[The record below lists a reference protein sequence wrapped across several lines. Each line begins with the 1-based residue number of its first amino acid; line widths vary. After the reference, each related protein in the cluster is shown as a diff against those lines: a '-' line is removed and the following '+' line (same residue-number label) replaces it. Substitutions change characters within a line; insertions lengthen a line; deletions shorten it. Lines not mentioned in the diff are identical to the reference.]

1 MKVTYS
7 AKANITHRT
16 QQLEDGR
23 SVEVISLTQAEHAQD
38 AQLVLEWS
46 FPILDIAGRWHPNCR
61 FDRSIKADWSYGEK
75 SMSAVSA
82 PVISFFNEEGQ
93 NRGTFALSETLKEV
107 RMSLGV
113 HEEDGTMNCM
123 IVVSLGA
130 LDSDCY
136 ELSLLCDDRN
146 VRYEQAIR
154 EVGLW
159 WEKDCGLHPASVPE
173 SAREPMYSFWY
184 SYHQQF
190 TDEEIEAECKRA
202 KELGFGTV
210 IVDDGWQT
218 DDTNR
223 GYGFCGDWKP
233 AAGKIKDMRKHV
245 EKVHQMG
252 LKYLLWLSVPYVG
265 IHSEMWKHFHNKL
278 IGMDWQQNTGIL
290 DIRYPEVREYL
301 SKVYADAVKDW
312 DLDGLKLDF
321 IDEFYQRKET
331 PAVNDQMD
339 CACIQQALDKLLAET
354 MERLKKEKQDILI
367 EFRQRYIGPSIRRYG
382 NIFRVCDCPDSGI
395 SNRVGIVDLRL
406 LSGNT
411 AVHSDMLMWNKEEK
425 AEIASL
431 QVIDCLFGT
440 MQFSVRLDSMKE
452 EHKRML
458 KNYMA
463 FMQRHQELLQQA
475 PIIAQ
480 EPQNLYPQVCVQ
492 NERTEITALYSRN
505 RVVELGDTEES
516 IIVNGSAATAVFVES
531 KAPLVAQVTVFD
543 CMGTIVCSRQM
554 NLSAV
559 EKIICPIGGRVE
571 IKSKE
576 FVQ

>member
-123 IVVSLGA
+123 VVVSLGA

-159 WEKDCGLHPASVPE
+159 WEKDCGLYPASVPE
-173 SAREPMYSFWY
+173 SARKPMYSFWY

-190 TDEEIEAECKRA
+190 TDGEIEAECKRA

-331 PAVNDQMD
+331 PAVNEQME

-425 AEIASL
+425 AEIAAL

-463 FMQRHQELLQQA
+463 FMQHHQELLQQA

-492 NERTEITALYSRN
+492 NKQTEITALYSRN

-516 IIVNGSAATAVFVES
+516 IIVNGSAATAVFVEA

-543 CMGTIVCSRQM
+543 CMGTIVCSSQM

>member
-123 IVVSLGA
+123 VVVSLGA

-218 DDTNR
+218 DDINR

-233 AAGKIKDMRKHV
+233 ATGKIKDMRKHV

-265 IHSEMWKHFHNKL
+265 IHSEMWKHFHDKL

-331 PAVNDQMD
+331 PAVNEQMD
-339 CACIQQALDKLLAET
+339 CACIQQALDKLLSET

-425 AEIASL
+425 AEVAAL

-440 MQFSVRLDSMKE
+440 MQFSVRLDIMKE

-463 FMQRHQELLQQA
+463 FMQHHQELLQQA

-492 NERTEITALYSRN
+492 NEQTEITALYSRN

-516 IIVNGSAATAVFVES
+516 IIVNGSAATAVFVEA

>member
-7 AKANITHRT
+7 AKANIIHRT

-82 PVISFFNEEGQ
+82 PVISFFNEEGK

-123 IVVSLGA
+123 VVVSLGT
-130 LDSDCY
+130 LDSDYY

-321 IDEFYQRKET
+321 IDEFYERADT
-331 PAVNDQMD
+331 PKVNEDMD
-339 CACIQQALDKLLAET
+339 CICLQAALDRLLGET
-354 MERLKKEKQDILI
+354 MAELKQIKPDILI
-367 EFRQRYIGPSIRRYG
+367 EFRQRYIGPFIRRYG
-382 NIFRVCDCPDSGI
+382 NMLRVCDCPESGLA
-395 SNRVGIVDLRL
+395 NRVGSIDLRL
-406 LSGNT
+406 MNRYT
-411 AVHSDMLMWNKEEK
+411 AVHSDPIVWNERETPET
-425 AEIASL
+425 AAL
-431 QVIDCLFGT
+431 QIIDTLFST
-440 MQFSVRLDSMKE
+440 MQFSVKMEYLTA
-452 EHKRML
+452 EHRNMVE
-458 KNYMA
+458 NYMDL
-463 FMQRHQELLQQA
+463 MRRYRRLLQTG
-475 PIIAQ
+475 PIKAE
-480 EPQNLYPQVCVQ
+480 EPQNLYPQVSVRD
-492 NERTEITALYSRN
+492 NDTEITAVYSAG
-505 RVVELGDTEES
+505 RVVTIGKQQKETIIINGTKATEIYIKAENETPAKVIQKDCYGEIVEEKDVILAGITELPCTAAGRLE
-516 IIVNGSAATAVFVES
+516 II
-531 KAPLVAQVTVFD
+531 K
-543 CMGTIVCSRQM
+543 QM
-554 NLSAV
+554 
-559 EKIICPIGGRVE
+559 
-571 IKSKE
+571 
-576 FVQ
+576 

>member
-1 MKVTYS
+1 
-7 AKANITHRT
+7 
-16 QQLEDGR
+16 
-23 SVEVISLTQAEHAQD
+23 
-38 AQLVLEWS
+38 
-46 FPILDIAGRWHPNCR
+46 
-61 FDRSIKADWSYGEK
+61 
-75 SMSAVSA
+75 MSAVSA

-123 IVVSLGA
+123 VVVSLGA

-265 IHSEMWKHFHNKL
+265 IHSEIWKHFHNKL

-331 PAVNDQMD
+331 PAVNKQMD

-367 EFRQRYIGPSIRRYG
+367 EFRQQS
-382 NIFRVCDCPDSGI
+382 C
-395 SNRVGIVDLRL
+395 
-406 LSGNT
+406 
-411 AVHSDMLMWNKEEK
+411 
-425 AEIASL
+425 
-431 QVIDCLFGT
+431 
-440 MQFSVRLDSMKE
+440 
-452 EHKRML
+452 
-458 KNYMA
+458 
-463 FMQRHQELLQQA
+463 
-475 PIIAQ
+475 
-480 EPQNLYPQVCVQ
+480 
-492 NERTEITALYSRN
+492 RN
-505 RVVELGDTEES
+505 RGFAFAQWKYSSSFGHADVEQGRKGRDCSFAGYRLS
-516 IIVNGSAATAVFVES
+516 VWHHAVFGSLRQHEGRTQTDAQKLHGIYAAS
-531 KAPLVAQVTVFD
+531 SRAVAASSYYRTGAAEPV
-543 CMGTIVCSRQM
+543 
-554 NLSAV
+554 SAGLCT
-559 EKIICPIGGRVE
+559 E
-571 IKSKE
+571 
-576 FVQ
+576 

>member
-38 AQLVLEWS
+38 AQLILEWS

-82 PVISFFNEEGQ
+82 PVISFFNEDGE

-123 IVVSLGA
+123 VVVSLGA

-136 ELSLLCDDRN
+136 ELSLLCDERN

-173 SAREPMYSFWY
+173 SARKPMYSFWY

-233 AAGKIKDMRKHV
+233 SAGKIKDMRKHV

-425 AEIASL
+425 AEVAAL

-492 NERTEITALYSRN
+492 NEQTEITALYSRN

-516 IIVNGSAATAVFVES
+516 IIVNGSAATAVFVEA

>member
-1 MKVTYS
+1 M
-7 AKANITHRT
+7 
-16 QQLEDGR
+16 
-23 SVEVISLTQAEHAQD
+23 EVISLTQAEHAQD

-123 IVVSLGA
+123 VVVSLGA

-173 SAREPMYSFWY
+173 SARKPMYSFWY

-190 TDEEIEAECKRA
+190 TDEKIEAECKRA

-233 AAGKIKDMRKHV
+233 ATGKIKDMRKHV

-252 LKYLLWLSVPYVG
+252 LKYLLWLSVPYIG

-331 PAVNDQMD
+331 PAVNEQMD

-425 AEIASL
+425 AEVAAL

-463 FMQRHQELLQQA
+463 FMQHHQELLQQA

-492 NERTEITALYSRN
+492 NGQTEITALYSRN

-516 IIVNGSAATAVFVES
+516 IIVNGSAATAVFVEA

-554 NLSAV
+554 NLSAI

>member
-82 PVISFFNEEGQ
+82 PVISFFNEEGE

-123 IVVSLGA
+123 VVVSLGA

-233 AAGKIKDMRKHV
+233 ATGKIKDMRKHV

-331 PAVNDQMD
+331 PAVNEQMD

-425 AEIASL
+425 AEIAAL

-492 NERTEITALYSRN
+492 NEQTEITALYSRN

-516 IIVNGSAATAVFVES
+516 IIVNGSAATAVFVEA

>member
-23 SVEVISLTQAEHAQD
+23 SVEVISLTQTEHAQD

-82 PVISFFNEEGQ
+82 PVISFFNEDGE

-123 IVVSLGA
+123 VVVSLGA

-136 ELSLLCDDRN
+136 KLSLLCDDRN

-159 WEKDCGLHPASVPE
+159 WEKDCGLRPASVPE

-265 IHSEMWKHFHNKL
+265 IHSEMWKHFHDKL

-425 AEIASL
+425 AEVAAL

-492 NERTEITALYSRN
+492 NEQTEITALYSRN

-516 IIVNGSAATAVFVES
+516 IIVNGSAATAVFVEA

-543 CMGTIVCSRQM
+543 CMGTTVCSRQM

>member
-123 IVVSLGA
+123 VVVSLGA

-159 WEKDCGLHPASVPE
+159 WEKDCGLHPASVPK

-233 AAGKIKDMRKHV
+233 ATGKIKDMRKHV

-331 PAVNDQMD
+331 PAVNEQMD
-339 CACIQQALDKLLAET
+339 CACIQQALDKLLSET

-425 AEIASL
+425 AEVAAL

-440 MQFSVRLDSMKE
+440 MQFSVRLDIMKE

-463 FMQRHQELLQQA
+463 FMQHHQELLQQA

-492 NERTEITALYSRN
+492 NEQTEITALYSRN

-516 IIVNGSAATAVFVES
+516 IIVNGSAATAVFVEA

-543 CMGTIVCSRQM
+543 CMGTTVCSRQM

>member
-23 SVEVISLTQAEHAQD
+23 SVEVISLTQAEHTQD

-123 IVVSLGA
+123 VVVSLGA

-233 AAGKIKDMRKHV
+233 AAEKIKDMRKHV

-492 NERTEITALYSRN
+492 NEQTEITALYSRN

>member
-16 QQLEDGR
+16 QHLQDGR

-61 FDRSIKADWSYGEK
+61 FDRSIKAGWSFGEK

-123 IVVSLGA
+123 VVVSLGA

-136 ELSLLCDDRN
+136 ELSLLCDGRN

-159 WEKDCGLHPASVPE
+159 WEKNCGLHPASVPK

-218 DDTNR
+218 DDINR

-233 AAGKIKDMRKHV
+233 AAGKIKDMGKHV

-265 IHSEMWKHFHNKL
+265 IHSEMWKNFHDKL

-331 PAVNDQMD
+331 PAVNEQMD
-339 CACIQQALDKLLAET
+339 CACIQQALDKLLTET

-425 AEIASL
+425 AEVAAL

-463 FMQRHQELLQQA
+463 FMQHHQELLQQA

-492 NERTEITALYSRN
+492 NEQTEITALYSRN

-516 IIVNGSAATAVFVES
+516 IIVNGSAATAVFVEA

>member
-16 QQLEDGR
+16 QQLQDGK

-38 AQLVLEWS
+38 AQLVLEWN

-123 IVVSLGA
+123 VVVSLGT
-130 LDSDCY
+130 LDSDYY

-154 EVGLW
+154 EVGIW
-159 WEKDCGLHPASVPE
+159 WETDCGLHPASVPE

-265 IHSEMWKHFHNKL
+265 IHSEMWKHFHDKL

-331 PAVNDQMD
+331 PAVNEQMD

-354 MERLKKEKQDILI
+354 MERLKKRKTGHP
-367 EFRQRYIGPSIRRYG
+367 Y
-382 NIFRVCDCPDSGI
+382 RV
-395 SNRVGIVDLRL
+395 
-406 LSGNT
+406 
-411 AVHSDMLMWNKEEK
+411 
-425 AEIASL
+425 
-431 QVIDCLFGT
+431 Q
-440 MQFSVRLDSMKE
+440 
-452 EHKRML
+452 
-458 KNYMA
+458 
-463 FMQRHQELLQQA
+463 
-475 PIIAQ
+475 
-480 EPQNLYPQVCVQ
+480 
-492 NERTEITALYSRN
+492 TALYWTEHPQIWKYLPRMRLSGFRNQQSCRNRGFAFAQWKYSSSFGHADVEQGRKSRN
-505 RVVELGDTEES
+505 CSFAGYRLSVWYH
-516 IIVNGSAATAVFVES
+516 AVFGS
-531 KAPLVAQVTVFD
+531 L
-543 CMGTIVCSRQM
+543 RQH
-554 NLSAV
+554 
-559 EKIICPIGGRVE
+559 EGRT
-571 IKSKE
+571 
-576 FVQ
+576 

>member
-16 QQLEDGR
+16 QQLQDGR

-123 IVVSLGA
+123 VVVSLGA

-233 AAGKIKDMRKHV
+233 ATGKIKDMRKHV

-331 PAVNDQMD
+331 PAVNEQMD

-425 AEIASL
+425 AEIAAL

-440 MQFSVRLDSMKE
+440 MQFSVRLDTMKE

-492 NERTEITALYSRN
+492 NGQTEITALYSRN

-516 IIVNGSAATAVFVES
+516 IIVNGSAATAVFVEA

>member
-1 MKVTYS
+1 
-7 AKANITHRT
+7 
-16 QQLEDGR
+16 
-23 SVEVISLTQAEHAQD
+23 
-38 AQLVLEWS
+38 
-46 FPILDIAGRWHPNCR
+46 
-61 FDRSIKADWSYGEK
+61 
-75 SMSAVSA
+75 MSAVSA

-123 IVVSLGA
+123 VVVSLGA

-136 ELSLLCDDRN
+136 ELSLLCDDRS

-233 AAGKIKDMRKHV
+233 AAGKIKDMHKHV

-252 LKYLLWLSVPYVG
+252 LKYLLWLSMPYVG

-425 AEIASL
+425 AEVAAL

-492 NERTEITALYSRN
+492 NEQTEITALYSRN

-516 IIVNGSAATAVFVES
+516 IIVNGSAATAVFVEA

>member
-16 QQLEDGR
+16 QQLQDGK

-38 AQLVLEWS
+38 AQLVLEWN

-123 IVVSLGA
+123 VVVSLGT
-130 LDSDCY
+130 LDSDYY

-223 GYGFCGDWKP
+223 RYGFCGDWKP

-321 IDEFYQRKET
+321 IDEFYYRKET
-331 PAVNDQMD
+331 PAVNEQMD

-425 AEIASL
+425 AEIAAL

-463 FMQRHQELLQQA
+463 FMQHHQELLQQA

-492 NERTEITALYSRN
+492 NEQTEITALYSRN

-516 IIVNGSAATAVFVES
+516 IIVNGSAATAVFVEA
-531 KAPLVAQVTVFD
+531 KAPLVAQATVFD
-543 CMGTIVCSRQM
+543 CMGTTVCSRQM

>member
-123 IVVSLGA
+123 VVVSLGA

-233 AAGKIKDMRKHV
+233 ATGKIKDMRKHV

-331 PAVNDQMD
+331 PAVNEQMD

-425 AEIASL
+425 AEVAAL

-463 FMQRHQELLQQA
+463 FMQHHKELLQQA

-492 NERTEITALYSRN
+492 NKQTEITALYSRN

-516 IIVNGSAATAVFVES
+516 IIVNGSAATAVFVET
-531 KAPLVAQVTVFD
+531 KVPLVAQVTVFD
-543 CMGTIVCSRQM
+543 CMGNIVCSRQM